1 MLFQPVESL
10 ATRSSVVRAEFQKL
24 PFVGIAKRSQVTFIV
39 VGTSHF
45 QCNSASEINSLVREL
60 KPDGVVV
67 ELDPERAVRLTKEAA
82 TSDSAPWFGAD
93 FLAAIDAARE
103 IDVPLFI
110 GDEYTRD
117 TRARFLDTLL
127 SPASYS
133 PQRLMASVFRS
144 NAQID
149 LLQTFAQDPMKL
161 TPLVTVIVTPLVIV
175 CTGFL
180 LQGRGVHFDIG
191 SLRSNVSAC
200 IALVLSFLCICKV
213 YNTLIVDRDDVI
225 IDRAINAAEV
235 ITSLKRKETIRRR
248 WTFSTE
254 PNTTKSQDTKRKGI
268 PLFTLK
274 RPLKEDEIR
283 RLHLFEPRWLSMI
296 DSLQTAGGIFP
307 AQFGCLTCVNKFYCS
322 IALDGKEGK
331 YADVIFKRRG
341 RMASL
346 ENLIEGTRPSGD
358 RKVTAE
364 IEGKNAFTLD
374 EKHIF
379 VADEGYLMTSG
390 IAEETCPIIPANIC
404 DEDVSIIVVVGL
416 LHANGVVDQ
425 LCALN

>member
-1 MLFQPVESL
+1 MLLQQVESL
-10 ATRSSVVRAEFQKL
+10 ATRSSIVRAEFEKL

-45 QCNSASEINSLVREL
+45 QCNSASEVASLVREL

-103 IDVPLFI
+103 IDVPLFV
-110 GDEYTRD
+110 GDEYTRE
-117 TRARFLDTLL
+117 TRARFLDTVL

-161 TPLVTVIVTPLVIV
+161 TPLVTTLFTPLLIV

-180 LQGRGVHFDIG
+180 LQGHGVQLEIG
-191 SLRSNVSAC
+191 SFRSNVSIC
-200 IALVLSFLCICKV
+200 LTLVLSFLFICKV
-213 YNTLIVDRDDVI
+213 YNTLIFDRDDVLVH
-225 IDRAINAAEV
+225 RTINAAEV
-235 ITSLKRKETIRRR
+235 IMSLKRKETIRRR
-248 WTFSTE
+248 WSFTTE
-254 PNTTKSQDTKRKGI
+254 PNTTKSQDPKRDGI

-274 RPLKEDEIR
+274 RPLRKDSIR
-283 RLHLFEPRWLSMI
+283 SLYLFEPRWLSMI
-296 DSLQTAGGIFP
+296 DSLQASGGICP
-307 AQFGCLTCVNKFYCS
+307 PQFGCLTCVNKFYCS
-322 IALDGKEGK
+322 IALDGKEAR
-331 YADVIFKRRG
+331 YADVIFKRHG

-346 ENLIEGTRPSGD
+346 GNLIEGTRPSGD

-374 EKHIF
+374 EMNIF
-379 VADEGYLMTSG
+379 VADEGYLMTLG
-390 IAEETCPIIPANIC
+390 MTEETYPTIPTNLC
-404 DEDVSIIVVVGL
+404 DDDISIVVVVGL